1 LNNTKTHFTKTY
13 FYFRKKYSEKVVG
26 KISEQLRAF
35 LAIDIE
41 EQLFDKIREIQ
52 DSLIGI
58 KDDLRLV
65 PPENIHITLEF
76 LGNVPLSM
84 VDEISR
90 IMQAI
95 TLEPFHLEFKGVGVF
110 NPKFMRVVWIGTGDG
125 SDNVISIAEDL
136 KKQLKSLNMK
146 ITKKKFTPHATI
158 ARVKSKRN
166 TRELSKS
173 IQELSVIE
181 IGKMIVTSFKLKK
194 SELRPGGPIYTDL
207 KIRQLEPL
215 Q

>member
-1 LNNTKTHFTKTY
+1 
-13 FYFRKKYSEKVVG
+13 VG

-35 LAIDIE
+35 LAIDID

-52 DSLIGI
+52 DSLIQI

-76 LGNVPLSM
+76 LGNIHPSI
-84 VDEISR
+84 VDEISQ
-90 IMQAI
+90 IMQ
-95 TLEPFHLEFKGVGVF
+95 TVKLEPFNLEFKGVGIF
-110 NPKFMRVVWIGTGDG
+110 NPKFIRVVWIGTGDG
-125 SDNVISIAEDL
+125 SNNAISLAEDL
-136 KKQLKSLNMK
+136 KKKLKTLGMK

-166 TRELSKS
+166 TRELVRS
-173 IQELSVIE
+173 IQELSE
-181 IGKMIVTSFKLKK
+181 IKIGTMMVTSFKLKK
-194 SELRPGGPIYTDL
+194 SELRRGGPIYTDL

>member
-1 LNNTKTHFTKTY
+1 M
-13 FYFRKKYSEKVVG
+13 G

-35 LAIDIE
+35 LAIDID

-52 DSLIGI
+52 DSLIQI

-76 LGNVPLSM
+76 LGNIHPSI
-84 VDEISR
+84 VDEISQ
-90 IMQAI
+90 IMQ
-95 TLEPFHLEFKGVGVF
+95 TVKLEPFNLEFKGVGIF
-110 NPKFMRVVWIGTGDG
+110 NPKFIRVVWIGTGDG
-125 SDNVISIAEDL
+125 SNNAISLAEDL
-136 KKQLKSLNMK
+136 KKKLKTLGMK

-166 TRELSKS
+166 TRELVRS
-173 IQELSVIE
+173 IQELSE
-181 IGKMIVTSFKLKK
+181 IKIGTMMVTSFKLKK
-194 SELRPGGPIYTDL
+194 SELRRGGPIYTDL

>member
-1 LNNTKTHFTKTY
+1 
-13 FYFRKKYSEKVVG
+13 VG

-35 LAIDIE
+35 LAIDID

-52 DSLIGI
+52 DSLIQI

-76 LGNVPLSM
+76 LGNIHPSI
-84 VDEISR
+84 VDEISQ
-90 IMQAI
+90 IMQ
-95 TLEPFHLEFKGVGVF
+95 TVKLEPFNLEFKGVGIF
-110 NPKFMRVVWIGTGDG
+110 NPKFIRVVWIGTGDG
-125 SDNVISIAEDL
+125 SNNAISLAEDL
-136 KKQLKSLNMK
+136 KKKLKTLGMK

-166 TRELSKS
+166 TRELVRS
-173 IQELSVIE
+173 IQELSE
-181 IGKMIVTSFKLKK
+181 IKIGAMMVTSFKLKK
-194 SELRPGGPIYTDL
+194 SELRRGGPIYTDL

>member
-1 LNNTKTHFTKTY
+1 M
-13 FYFRKKYSEKVVG
+13 G

-35 LAIDIE
+35 LAIDID

-52 DSLIGI
+52 DSLIQI

-76 LGNVPLSM
+76 LGNIHPSI

-90 IMQAI
+90 IMQ
-95 TLEPFHLEFKGVGVF
+95 TVKLEPFNLEFKGVGIF
-110 NPKFMRVVWIGTGDG
+110 NPKFIRVVWIGTGDG
-125 SDNVISIAEDL
+125 STNAISLAEDL
-136 KKQLKSLNMK
+136 KKKLKTLGMK
-146 ITKKKFTPHATI
+146 ITNKKFTPHATI

-166 TRELSKS
+166 TRELARS
-173 IQELSVIE
+173 IQELSE
-181 IGKMIVTSFKLKK
+181 IKIGTIMVTSFKLKK
-194 SELRPGGPIYTDL
+194 SELRPRGPIYTDL